1 MQQAHSRALPL
12 TQVMAA
18 WCRTNDPSRPVQYE
32 SGGGAACTDIIC
44 PMYPPLRT
52 IGPLATSVRAQC
64 APSSAFE
71 VAPTRIWPRHKHTQE
86 LRYAPCRA
94 RRVTSHPGAT
104 PLTFD
109 HTRRAPPGPR
119 ATPRDCTKCVGP
131 LTPVRLPVCTSA
143 H

>member
-64 APSSAFE
+64 ASSSAFD
-71 VAPTRIWPRHKHTQE
+71 VAPTRSWPRHKHTHE
-86 LRYAPCRA
+86 LQYAPRQSPPPTPPTPTLPP
-94 RRVTSHPGAT
+94 VPAT
-104 PLTFD
+104 PLTFGR
-109 HTRRAPPGPR
+109 TRRAPPDPR
-119 ATPRDCTKCVGP
+119 AAPRDCTPCV
-131 LTPVRLPVCTSA
+131 SA
-143 H
+143 R